1 MRPNLAYLFVIG
13 SQILHIMIQANPLIK
28 EINIQSICGEEL
40 CYAVKK
46 MQNKK
51 CPGTGQ
57 NPFRSKGAVDK
68 ATQSRR
74 TFLLLVVKF

>member
-1 MRPNLAYLFVIG
+1 
-13 SQILHIMIQANPLIK
+13 MIQAYQLIK
-28 EINIQSICGEEL
+28 GNYIHETEYRITQF
-40 CYAVKK
+40 AVKSYIMHKK

-51 CPGTGQ
+51 CSGTGQ

-74 TFLLLVVKF
+74 TFLLLVVKV